1 VRRRRGFPQQQRDQ
15 DASPFHF
22 ILEEFLDL
30 VPFARGAAVF
40 DFEGETVDYAGEVD
54 PYELKVAAATFQIM
68 LNEARLL
75 SFGEG
80 LRSVNANL
88 RKSSYLIH
96 VLDDGYSLLVILRTL
111 GTHCVSDRLLREV
124 RARLLVEAGL
134 DDANPVVWHR
144 VDVRTS
150 TRGKP
155 TAIRDPRVSEW
166 VAIDILGSFTTAD
179 ERGFRIHT
187 ETGAEINLVAE
198 RTGLWFIDE
207 KLDVA
212 LRAEQ
217 PSARAAFVAANRG
230 QS

>member
-1 VRRRRGFPQQQRDQ
+1 
-15 DASPFHF
+15 
-22 ILEEFLDL
+22 

-40 DFEGETVDYAGEVD
+40 DFEGETVDYAGIVD

-68 LNEARLL
+68 LNEARSL
-75 SFGEG
+75 SLGIG

-88 RKSSYLIH
+88 RKSSYLVH

-134 DDANPVVWHR
+134 DDATPVAWHR
-144 VDVRTS
+144 VDARTS
-150 TRGKP
+150 PRGKP
-155 TAIRDPRVSEW
+155 TAIRDPSASEW
-166 VAIDILGSFTTAD
+166 VPVDVLGSFTAGPE

-187 ETGAEINLVAE
+187 ATGSEINLVGE
-198 RTGLWFIDE
+198 RVGLWFIDE

-212 LRAEQ
+212 LRAE
-217 PSARAAFVAANRG
+217 PPAARAAFVAANRG

>member
-1 VRRRRGFPQQQRDQ
+1 VRRARRSSLPRDQ

-68 LNEARLL
+68 LNEARML

-96 VLDDGYSLLVILRTL
+96 VLDEGYSLLVILRTL
-111 GTHCVSDRLLREV
+111 GAHCVSERLLREV
-124 RARLLVEAGL
+124 RARLLAEAGL
-134 DDANPVVWHR
+134 EDSAPIVWHR
-144 VDVRTS
+144 VDAQTS
-150 TRGKP
+150 SRGKP
-155 TAIRDPRVSEW
+155 TAIRAPRVGEW
-166 VAIDILGSFTTAD
+166 VSVDVLGTFATIQA
-179 ERGFRIHT
+179 ERGFRVHT
-187 ETGAEINLVAE
+187 ATGSEINLVAE
-198 RTGLWFIDE
+198 RAGLWFVDE

-217 PSARAAFVAANRG
+217 PAARAAFVAANRG
-230 QS
+230 QT